1 MSVTH
6 FLALPT
12 NAENELQHDHSYALL
27 SESTSRCN
35 ARYPLRQSN
44 AEWTMDNGQW
54 TMDNGQFNDGPILG
68 KLFPVVFC
76 VLI

>member
-1 MSVTH
+1 MPKMSCSTIIRTPYYRSQR
-6 FLALPT
+6 LDAMRGTLYDSPT
-12 NAENELQHDHSYALL
+12 
-27 SESTSRCN
+27 
-35 ARYPLRQSN
+35 QS
-44 AEWTMDNGQW
+44 GQW